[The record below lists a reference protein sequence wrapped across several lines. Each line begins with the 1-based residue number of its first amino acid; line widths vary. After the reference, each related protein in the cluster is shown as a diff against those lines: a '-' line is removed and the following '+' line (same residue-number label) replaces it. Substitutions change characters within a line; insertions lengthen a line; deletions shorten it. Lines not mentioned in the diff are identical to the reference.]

1 MIQHLTTHGDF
12 PRDFAYLQ
20 LKYRKLRPYHY
31 LDQRLPNARQELDRY
46 SERVSHPALYA
57 GHVENPTYL
66 TITDQTLLTVAKEGP
81 LGGIAAYELAD
92 DLYAGHSQS
101 GRQNHKESMF
111 YHYLNDKHRSVS
123 CDN

>member
-1 MIQHLTTHGDF
+1 MVRAQPWFLRSKPVLT
-12 PRDFAYLQ
+12 YLQ

-31 LDQRLPNARQELDRY
+31 LDQRPPNARQELDRY

-57 GHVENPTYL
+57 GH
-66 TITDQTLLTVAKEGP
+66 
-81 LGGIAAYELAD
+81 
-92 DLYAGHSQS
+92 GHSQS

-111 YHYLNDKHRSVS
+111 YHYLNDKHRSVP